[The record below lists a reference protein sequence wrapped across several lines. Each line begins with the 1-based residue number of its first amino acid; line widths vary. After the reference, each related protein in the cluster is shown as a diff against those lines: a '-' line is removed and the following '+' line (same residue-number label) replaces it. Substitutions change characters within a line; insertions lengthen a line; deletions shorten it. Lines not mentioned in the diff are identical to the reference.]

1 MSFKHIAIR
10 HIGDIAA
17 SSGLAGLA
25 ASRYGGVGSI
35 FMLHSI
41 VGEDYLLPRE
51 NVQTSAGFLEK
62 VIRYYVSK
70 RIAVVSLSDA
80 IERLAIGSREP
91 FVCFTFDDG
100 YRDNLRL
107 ALPIFK
113 KYQLPFTIFVTSA
126 FLERRPIDY
135 WWGQL
140 RHLVMDHR
148 VTVGDV
154 LKERLPMTSI
164 EEKLRAYKKVRG
176 WIQDGTIGPA
186 ALEMLFEQHRV
197 PISDCLDRDAFNTR
211 ELVQASKEP
220 LLEIGAH
227 TVSHRRLSELDEQSA
242 LDDMKQNKLQLEG
255 LIERNVRHFCYPFG
269 DEASCSEREF
279 RLAGAAGFET
289 AVTSR
294 IGNLFPDHLLHRFAL
309 PRLRFL
315 GPCEGLG
322 FMESQR
328 SGAVTALQ
336 TRLGNPIR
344 VF

>member
-10 HIGDIAA
+10 HVGNIAA
-17 SSGLAGLA
+17 ASGLAGLA
-25 ASRYGGVGSI
+25 AGRYGGVGSI

-41 VGEDYLLPRE
+41 VGDDYLLPRE

-62 VIRYYVSK
+62 IIRYYISK

-80 IERLAIGSREP
+80 VLRLENGLAEP

-100 YRDNLRL
+100 YRDNLSV

-126 FLERRPIDY
+126 FLERKPVDY

-140 RHLVMDHR
+140 RHLVMDHP

-154 LKERLPMTSI
+154 LKERLPLTSTR
-164 EEKLRAYKKVRG
+164 EKLRAYKKIRG
-176 WIQDGTIGPA
+176 WIQDGTIGPV
-186 ALEMLFEQHRV
+186 ALELLFEQHGV
-197 PISDCLDRDAFNTR
+197 PISDCLDRDAFDTR
-211 ELVQASKEP
+211 ELIQASNED
-220 LLEIGAH
+220 LLEIGGH
-227 TVSHRRLSELDEQSA
+227 TVSHRRLSQLDEHSA

-255 LIERNVRHFCYPFG
+255 LIGREVRHFCYPFG
-269 DEASCSEREF
+269 DEASCGEREF
-279 RLAGAAGFET
+279 RLAEAAGFKT

-294 IGNLFPDHLLHRFAL
+294 IGNLFPDHLRHRFAL

-322 FMESQR
+322 FIESQR

-336 TRLGNPIR
+336 SRFGNPIR
-344 VF
+344 VS